1 MLKKIKLYGEL
12 AERYGKEWYFDIN
25 SPRDAFKALAVN
37 NEGFKEFVSS
47 SEERGVGY
55 KVIIGNNYIN
65 DYAELGFI
73 LGRQEIK
80 IVPVVLGAKKG
91 LGMILVGV
99 LMIIGIGWAM
109 GNVVLGELATFGMGQ
124 GYGFM
129 QTVGVGLTNLG
140 TLGMMGV
147 QLGSALIMGGVAQ
160 MLAQPPVIED
170 PDKATNYTL
179 GGPVNTTKQ
188 GVSVPICYG
197 QILVGGA
204 TISAG
209 VFAEDYIPE

>member
-1 MLKKIKLYGEL
+1 VLKKIKLYGEL

-25 SPRDAFKALAVN
+25 SPREAVKALAVN
-37 NEGFKEFVSS
+37 NKGFKEFVSS

-55 KVIIGNNYIN
+55 KVIIGDYYIN
-65 DYAELGFI
+65 DYAELSHPS
-73 LGRQEIK
+73 GRQEIK

-91 LGMILVGV
+91 LGAILLGV
-99 LMIIGIGWAM
+99 LLLGAVFMAGGGMIGMEA
-109 GNVVLGELATFGMGQ
+109 LGTFGEVMAAGQ
-124 GYGFM
+124 LNTAWGSM
-129 QTVGVGLTNLG
+129 AVSLGV
-140 TLGMMGV
+140 
-147 QLGSALIMGGVAQ
+147 SLIMGGVAQ
-160 MLAQPPVIED
+160 LLAPAVEVPED
-170 PDKATNYTL
+170 PDNRTNYTL